1 MNDMHHHASSMRIS
15 HKQITSFI
23 NRSSSFSRFRP
34 MAGALFPGGPSVSGA
49 AHLLVLGD
57 AALTLRAAT
66 AVAPQQIMAIEL
78 VKMDQMR
85 IKMT

>member
-1 MNDMHHHASSMRIS
+1 MTCIIRIP

-23 NRSSSFSRFRP
+23 NRSSSFSRFRQT
-34 MAGALFPGGPSVSGA
+34 GALFPGGPSVSGA

-66 AVAPQQIMAIEL
+66 AVAPQQINGEL
-78 VKMDQMR
+78 NW
-85 IKMT
+85 